1 MRPILGLCLLGVVF
15 ALSNPNSGAA
25 EKMVFSFGAL
35 TGNQSPVWVAKELGF
50 FRKHGIE
57 AELIFIVGGMVSTQT
72 MVAGEVQMGAIGPSS
87 VIRASLSG
95 ADLVYV
101 LGLTD
106 TAGWTLVAQKDITDV
121 KQLRGRRV
129 GIGRFGGGPDF
140 AVRIALEK
148 YGLKPDRDVT
158 IIQMGVGDLGRLS
171 ALQAKAIE
179 SIVITP
185 PLTLTA
191 RKQGFNLLLRL
202 SEVVPDIMGA
212 GVATTRSFIRKN
224 PKAVEGA
231 VKALVDAC
239 KYIRSSESGTSNII
253 QKYMRITDRD
263 VLQEYYREVITKEIT
278 TRYYLNVNAI
288 RRVIEEEGLKDP
300 KVAKAKPEDFI
311 DHRFLDRLKKEG
323 YF

>member
-1 MRPILGLCLLGVVF
+1 MRSILAIFSLVFILLFPGP
-15 ALSNPNSGAA
+15 SSIAA
-25 EKMVFSFGAL
+25 EKMIFSFGAL
-35 TGNQSPVWVAKELGF
+35 VGNQSPVWVAKEMGF
-50 FRKHGIE
+50 FAKHGID
-57 AELIFIVGGMVSTQT
+57 AELIFIVGGMISTQS

-101 LGLTD
+101 FGLTD
-106 TAGWTLVAQKDITDV
+106 TAGWTLVTQKEITDV
-121 KQLRGRRV
+121 RQLRGKRV

-140 AVRIALEK
+140 AVRSALER
-148 YGLKPDRDVT
+148 YGLKLDRDVA
-158 IIQMGVGDLGRLS
+158 IIQMGVGDMGRLS

-185 PLTLTA
+185 PLTLSA

-239 KYIRSSESGTSNII
+239 KYIRSNESGTSNII

-278 TRYYLNVNAI
+278 TRYYLNVNAV
-288 RRVIEEEGLKDP
+288 RRVIEEEGLRDP